1 MKWPYIAWP
10 FNTGFTVIHFNPL
23 KIWWTKKLVDPEVH
37 IELYHFILCSP
48 TIHAVVEGAIKGY
61 LAVALTEDA
70 AKALTANL
78 GMAEMFGHIQP
89 NLGKV
94 VLYWMGENAD
104 WELRELVEGLVFS
117 RSLGR
122 HTTAL
127 CTADQGM

>member
-1 MKWPYIAWP
+1 M
-10 FNTGFTVIHFNPL
+10 
-23 KIWWTKKLVDPEVH
+23 
-37 IELYHFILCSP
+37 
-48 TIHAVVEGAIKGY
+48 VEGAIKGY

>member
-1 MKWPYIAWP
+1 MHHVIFHRQPKYALWPTKLQSVWP
-10 FNTGFTVIHFNPL
+10 SGQLSKIFFN
-23 KIWWTKKLVDPEVH
+23 
-37 IELYHFILCSP
+37 S
-48 TIHAVVEGAIKGY
+48 AVVEGAIKGY
-61 LAVALTEDA
+61 LAVTLTEDA
-70 AKALTANL
+70 AKALTAKL

-127 CTADQGM
+127 CAADQGM